1 MKKIFGLTLMLMMI
15 AANCFAMI
23 FSQPQKIGSIGHY
36 RDSYQGMPISGESYN
51 SGKPYPDRRDEYN
64 TAKTYYVGI
73 ARFGDGENALY
84 CSYNWKDRYLKFGG
98 KDNYVIS
105 LGNEL
110 KYIYRIDSDEGLTL
124 YVLLFGGCNII
135 GRQKNGQWFSY
146 VDSDVL
152 TDKYFNG
159 KVAANRF
166 TSEGVVY
173 KEDKVTVKGD
183 TIIIPYLYR
192 TDQHITTNGELRFK
206 WDDKA
211 QWFGV
216 EKITY

>member
-1 MKKIFGLTLMLMMI
+1 MKKIFGLTLMLLMMS
-15 AANCFAMI
+15 ANCFAMI
-23 FSQPQKIGSIGHY
+23 FSQPAKIGSIGHY
-36 RDSYQGMPISGESYN
+36 RDPYGGMPISGESYN
-51 SGKPYPDRRDEYN
+51 SGKRHTTDGN
-64 TAKTYYVGI
+64 ATTYEVGI

-84 CSYNWKDRYLKFGG
+84 CSYNWNNWKDGYLKFGG

-105 LGNEL
+105 LGVGL
-110 KYIYRIDSDEGLTL
+110 RYIYRIDSDEGLTL
-124 YVLLFGGCNII
+124 YVLLFSGCNII

-152 TDKYFNG
+152 RDKYFNG
-159 KVAANRF
+159 KIAANRF

-173 KEDKVTVKGD
+173 EEDKVTVKGD

-211 QWFGV
+211 KWFGV